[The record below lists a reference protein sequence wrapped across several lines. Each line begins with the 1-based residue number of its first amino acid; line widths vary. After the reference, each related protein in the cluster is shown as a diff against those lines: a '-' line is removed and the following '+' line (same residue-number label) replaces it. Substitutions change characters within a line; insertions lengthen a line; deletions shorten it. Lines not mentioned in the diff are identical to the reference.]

1 MKARLK
7 RKRLFSLLLTAAL
20 MLPQLPAT
28 VLAATVDNSYIPGMY
43 TGTAEGYAG
52 DVTVTVT
59 LEKDSDDS
67 VVISEI
73 DATGADE
80 TPDRWKKARSILDM
94 IKEQNG
100 TDGLTDKLTNKEI
113 DAVTNATISA
123 KAIVAATE
131 SALSDASASMS
142 GSGTAKKPY
151 LIRNAA
157 QLQAFANAVDNGED
171 YAGKFIALS
180 DDIDLEDIE
189 NWNPIGTESGETNIF
204 NGTFDG
210 KGYTISNLT
219 IDVSVTEGDSYYG
232 LFSVLGNEAVVK
244 NLNVT
249 DAEISTK
256 NSAGKVYA
264 GGIAGATKKV
274 AVSAHENIGTR
285 IDTCSVTGEVSAEST
300 NDKLTYAGGIAGS
313 GDIGT
318 AITNC
323 WTNVKVSAVAKPISN
338 KNSMAGGI
346 IGNSGNYVVIANCAT
361 FGNVY
366 AASPS
371 STNFGGMAGGIVGMM
386 AGKQYNAYATG
397 DMTIGNGG
405 SPHTWVGA
413 LDGEVTSSGMSK
425 DSNYT
430 VYPEEGAFRLGNYY
444 ATDATLKVEVYKNN
458 GAELDTTTTLDPT
471 VDRGFSSTLGSVD
484 KAMVSVAKT
493 KAEMK
498 GESFADTLNG
508 NIREINAIL
517 AAYGIT
523 GIELREWEV
532 EGGKVLPVGD
542 VWVPSEVDKDIFDSG
557 EGTEEN
563 PYLIA
568 NETQL
573 NAFARSLTSKID
585 YTGKYVALSD
595 NIALSSNEWSPI
607 GGSEYLFNGTFDGQ
621 GYSITGMKLGTESNP
636 YALDKDNLYIGLF
649 GVLGPNSV
657 VKNVHVDVAFYT
669 TYEATAYVGGIAGV
683 TQGNTT
689 NGNYTG
695 ATIDGCSVS
704 GTLSL
709 TAEKGNQFVG
719 GLVGMQYK
727 GATINSS
734 AQVDVSC
741 VVESGDLAEVGGLV
755 GINNRGLVAN
765 CWSDSDVYGSGSR
778 ENGNEGMAVV
788 STLIACNAGALVN
801 CYGSGD
807 VSTKE
812 HSTYA
817 GMVSGWVTGIGKS
830 YTCWYDLDS
839 HMTLKTGDNQPQ
851 VVDPVESI
859 GTKVPSGVN
868 DEGDAYVG
876 GLVDKMTGYN
886 AAGYAAIAD
895 GLNATFAAFPIEI
908 TAFGLE
914 NTALKNWSYDAD
926 ANLVSFGDTNGTV
939 TYVQPEC
946 EKYVKPELAMK
957 DGVWYGRDDDKTTVV
972 KITVAENTITAT
984 EVLQGAGEGD
994 AYDAAVAKAKYKA
1007 TYGDFSHYEAA
1018 DPSQFAGGSG
1028 TATDPYLI
1036 ANEAQLRY
1044 LSSSINADVDWS
1056 GKYFKQTADIT
1067 LSGEWQ
1073 PIGWAVLG
1081 EVNNKKA
1088 TIGAYPFRG
1097 NYDGGNFTIY
1107 GLTIGSE
1114 SAPTDQYASG
1124 LFGLTSGEYLDNSK
1138 PTGSEQV
1145 VRLKNIRLR
1154 NIDINTTARYE
1165 TFAGG
1170 LVGSGQYGIYIDNCS
1185 VSGKINTTATDQFA
1199 RGGGLAANVLRGSI
1213 TNSWAD
1219 VDINAE
1225 TATGHVYA
1233 GGLYGMDNRTTT
1245 VNCYALG
1252 DVRGDSE
1259 NNNKVHI
1266 GGLVGQAGGI
1276 HVNCYAA
1283 GDVVSLKTTT
1293 DVGVL
1298 NGRSGGITIDVNCY
1312 YNTEALLKQGGTTVS
1327 PAVAIGV
1334 NANDQAVVHNVVGKT
1349 AAELK
1354 SSTFAALLNS
1364 NKAQSNLNSAMS
1376 VVAEGLEAQN
1386 GRDFVQQNY
1395 YENNTLYNWAVQSG
1409 IVTLTTTSG
1418 GSSSGG
1424 SSSGGGG
1431 GGGGKTT
1438 KPAET
1443 PASVG
1448 TIENAAGNATVKAE
1462 GASAAANT
1470 AAANAAKNDAAT
1482 NLVTAAGTTVSGQ
1495 NITEPI
1501 QLKVPVDT
1509 KNVKNVNNLT
1519 LAKYNAQTG
1528 ALEIVGGS
1536 YDAEKAAVVG
1546 YVTEAGD
1553 YFVVEKDNLTTITLQ
1568 IANPVATR
1576 NNTKITLDTAPMISQ
1591 DRTMVPLRFI
1601 AEAFGADVNWDQK
1614 TTTVTIKLGEEVMT
1628 MKIGQELQGFGA
1640 APIISNDRTMV
1651 PISYISKQLNAKV
1664 VWVPSTKTVF
1674 IAK

>member
-7 RKRLFSLLLTAAL
+7 RKRLFSLLLTATL

-28 VLAATVDNSYIPGMY
+28 VLAATVDNSYIPGTY

-59 LEKDSDDS
+59 LGKDSNDS

-73 DATGADE
+73 DATGVDE
-80 TPDRWKKARSILDM
+80 TPSRWEKARSILDM

-131 SALSDASASMS
+131 SALSDATVSMS
-142 GSGTAKKPY
+142 GNGTAKKPY

-157 QLQAFANAVDNGED
+157 QLQAFATAVDNGED

-210 KGYTISNLT
+210 KGHTISNLT
-219 IDVSVTEGDSYYG
+219 IDAEIQTEGNYG
-232 LFSVLGNEAVVK
+232 LFSTLGNQAVVK

-249 DAEISTK
+249 DADMTVTDTADIARVGVIAGDTQKTAGSGDTGLAAHIDNCSTTGTINVETTGDK
-256 NSAGKVYA
+256 LAFGGGFVGRLFNGGVVTNCWSDVDITVKALNGSKSAYA
-264 GGIAGATKKV
+264 GGIAGT
-274 AVSAHENIGTR
+274 T
-285 IDTCSVTGEVSAEST
+285 
-300 NDKLTYAGGIAGS
+300 
-313 GDIGT
+313 
-318 AITNC
+318 
-323 WTNVKVSAVAKPISN
+323 
-338 KNSMAGGI
+338 
-346 IGNSGNYVVIANCAT
+346 GNYAVIANCAT
-361 FGNVY
+361 FGDCSAIAPKN
-366 AASPS
+366 
-371 STNFGGMAGGIVGMM
+371 TNFGGMAGGIVSML
-386 AGKQYNAYATG
+386 AGKQYNVYATG
-397 DMTIGNGG
+397 DMTVGNGG
-405 SPHTWVGA
+405 SKHKWVGV
-413 LDGEVTSSGMSK
+413 LDGEVTTSGMKNGAYPEQGAVRLHNYYNK
-425 DSNYT
+425 DSVLTIETYGADGSLSGSATTST
-430 VYPEEGAFRLGNYY
+430 VGCGFTNESLPAYDKIIE
-444 ATDATLKVEVYKNN
+444 
-458 GAELDTTTTLDPT
+458 TTPKDN
-471 VDRGFSSTLGSVD
+471 DDMSTSD
-484 KAMVSVAKT
+484 
-493 KAEMK
+493 
-498 GESFADTLNG
+498 FADTLNG
-508 NIREINAIL
+508 NIREINGIL

-532 EGGKVLPVGD
+532 KSGKVLPVGD
-542 VWVPSEVDKDIFDSG
+542 VWVPSEVDSSIFAGG

-568 NETQL
+568 DETQL

-595 NIALSSNEWSPI
+595 NIALSSDEWSPI

-621 GYSITGMKLGTESNP
+621 GYSITGMKLGTESKP
-636 YALDKDNLYIGLF
+636 YALDKENLYIGLF

-709 TAEKGNQFVG
+709 TAKKGNQFVG

-778 ENGNEGMAVV
+778 EDGNEGMAVV

-895 GLNATFAAFPIEI
+895 GLNETFAAFPIEI

-926 ANLVSFGDTNGTV
+926 ANLVSFGSTNGTV

-946 EKYVKPELAMK
+946 EKYVKPELEMK

-984 EVLQGAGEGD
+984 EVLQGADEGD

-1007 TYGDFSHYEAA
+1007 TYGDFSHYETA

-1233 GGLYGMDNRTTT
+1233 GGLYSMDNRTTT

-1252 DVRGDSE
+1252 DVKGNSE

-1266 GGLVGQAGGI
+1266 GGLAGQAGGI

-1293 DVGVL
+1293 DVGIL

-1312 YNTEALLKQGGTTVS
+1312 YNTDALLKQGGTTIS

-1364 NKAQSNLNSAMS
+1364 NKAQSNLNSVMS

-1482 NLVTAAGTTVSGQ
+1482 NLVTATGTTVSGQ
-1495 NITEPI
+1495 NITDPI